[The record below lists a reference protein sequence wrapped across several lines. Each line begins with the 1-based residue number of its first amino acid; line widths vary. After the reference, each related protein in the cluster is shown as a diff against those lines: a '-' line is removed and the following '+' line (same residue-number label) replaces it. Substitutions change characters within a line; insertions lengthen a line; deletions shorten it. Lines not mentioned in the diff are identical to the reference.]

1 MDRPERRIFPFL
13 PRHLN
18 LAQPQSHPVYP
29 THSSL
34 PMASPPKVSVLVPT
48 YNYARF
54 LPEAIESIL
63 AQEFTDY
70 ELIVSDDA
78 STDDSADI
86 IRRYAARDS
95 RIRAEFHPANLGMV
109 PNWNW
114 CLQQARGEYVK
125 YLFGDDLL
133 CSPQALGRLVA
144 LLDADPRVVLAASAR
159 RIIDEHSRPV
169 DVWNEFRAAR
179 RWAGT
184 AVIGRCLEENYNL
197 IGEPSAVLFR
207 RAAASRGF
215 NPQWRQLVD
224 LEMWLDLLLQGDFAY
239 DPEPLCGF
247 RRHEQQQTVV
257 NRRARVGPDEHL
269 QLAVRHLKVFLTGAN
284 GRPGTY
290 GQRRALFRLLH
301 YHRKHAVPTPENDA
315 ARALLLGR
323 LSRPWY
329 FVCWAQHRMTKPFSN
344 VSRFGRRV
352 RSAIT
357 GQPFRNGRG

>member
-1 MDRPERRIFPFL
+1 
-13 PRHLN
+13 
-18 LAQPQSHPVYP
+18 
-29 THSSL
+29 
-34 PMASPPKVSVLVPT
+34 
-48 YNYARF
+48 
-54 LPEAIESIL
+54 
-63 AQEFTDY
+63 
-70 ELIVSDDA
+70 
-78 STDDSADI
+78 
-86 IRRYAARDS
+86 
-95 RIRAEFHPANLGMV
+95 
-109 PNWNW
+109 
-114 CLQQARGEYVK
+114 VK

-144 LLDADPRVVLAASAR
+144 LLDADPRIVLAASAR

-239 DPEPLCGF
+239 DPEPLCAF

-284 GRPGTY
+284 GRPEPM
-290 GQRRALFRLLH
+290 AS
-301 YHRKHAVPTPENDA
+301 A
-315 ARALLLGR
+315 ARSFASCITIG
-323 LSRPWY
+323 S
-329 FVCWAQHRMTKPFSN
+329 T
-344 VSRFGRRV
+344 RFRRRKTTPPARCCSAGSPV
-352 RSAIT
+352 RGISFAGPST
-357 GQPFRNGRG
+357 G

>member
-1 MDRPERRIFPFL
+1 MAPL
-13 PRHLN
+13 P
-18 LAQPQSHPVYP
+18 
-29 THSSL
+29 
-34 PMASPPKVSVLVPT
+34 KISVLVPT

-70 ELIVSDDA
+70 ELIISDDA
-78 STDDSADI
+78 STDESAEI
-86 IRRYAARDS
+86 IRRYAARDP
-95 RIRAEFHPANLGMV
+95 RIRAEFHPVNLGMV

-144 LLDADPRVVLAASAR
+144 LLDADPRIVLAASAR
-159 RIIDEHSRPV
+159 RIVDEHSRPV
-169 DVWNEFRAAR
+169 DVWNEFRT
-179 RWAGT
+179 AGRLAGA

-197 IGEPSAVLFR
+197 IGEPSAVMFR
-207 RAAASRGF
+207 RAVAARGF

-224 LEMWLDLLLQGDFAY
+224 LEMWLELLLQGDFAY

-247 RRHEQQQTVV
+247 RRHEQQQTAV

-269 QLAVRHLKVFLTGAN
+269 QLAVRHLDVFLTGAN
-284 GRPGTY
+284 GRPGTF
-290 GQRRALFRLLH
+290 GQCRALFRLLH

-329 FVCWAQHRMTKPFSN
+329 FVCWFQHRITKPCAN
-344 VSRFGRRV
+344 LGRFGRRV
-352 RSAIT
+352 RAAIT

>member
-1 MDRPERRIFPFL
+1 M
-13 PRHLN
+13 
-18 LAQPQSHPVYP
+18 ASHP
-29 THSSL
+29 
-34 PMASPPKVSVLVPT
+34 KISVLVPT

-78 STDDSADI
+78 STDESAGI
-86 IRRYAARDS
+86 IRRYAARDP
-95 RIRAEFHPANLGMV
+95 RLRAEIHPANLGMV
-109 PNWNW
+109 ANWNW

-133 CSPQALGRLVA
+133 CSPQALGRLAA

-159 RIIDEHSRPV
+159 RIVDEHSRPV
-169 DVWNEFRAAR
+169 DVWNEFRATGR
-179 RWAGT
+179 LAGRT
-184 AVIGRCLEENYNL
+184 VIARCLKENYNL
-197 IGEPSAVLFR
+197 IGEPSAVMFR
-207 RAAASRGF
+207 RATAARGF
-215 NPQWRQLVD
+215 DPQWRQLVD

-239 DPEPLCGF
+239 DPEPLCAF

-257 NRRARVGPDEHL
+257 NRRARIGPDEHL
-269 QLAVRHLKVFLTGAN
+269 QLALRHLDVFLTGAN

-315 ARALLLGR
+315 ARALLLDR
-323 LSRPWY
+323 FSILSY
-329 FVCWAQHRMTKPFSN
+329 FVCWAQHRVTKPFSN
-344 VSRFGRRV
+344 LGRYGRRGW
-352 RSAIT
+352 SAIT
-357 GQPFRNGRG
+357 GQPFRKNRG